1 MVKVAFKDVDG
12 DLLHISYVK
21 DPYPYTDGDSKYHNT
36 YCFEIEMVTTT
47 ATPAVY
53 FNADQLRTL
62 IKVLI
67 MAADHL
73 EALEKEGK

>member
-1 MVKVAFKDVDG
+1 MVRVAFKDVDG
-12 DLLHISYVK
+12 DLLHISHVFHRETYLDV
-21 DPYPYTDGDSKYHNT
+21 PNKYHNT
-36 YCFEIEMVTTT
+36 YCFEIEMVTS
-47 ATPAVY
+47 ACSSAVY

-73 EALEKEGK
+73 ESKGE

>member
-12 DLLHISYVK
+12 DLLHISYIK
-21 DPYPYTDGDSKYHNT
+21 DPYPYVDGDSYYHNT

-53 FNADQLRTL
+53 FNAEQLRSLANILT
-62 IKVLI
+62 
-67 MAADHL
+67 MAAEHL
-73 EALEKEGK
+73 ETKGE

>member
-12 DLLHISYVK
+12 DLLHISHVK
-21 DPYPYTDGDSKYHNT
+21 DSYPYTDGDSQYHNT
-36 YCFEIEMVTTT
+36 YCFEIEM
-47 ATPAVY
+47 ATGTYSPAVY

-62 IKVLI
+62 INILT

-73 EALEKEGK
+73 ETKGE